1 MDTQTLEYFI
11 AVAEA
16 ENLSRACERYGI
28 NQSAL
33 SYKMRSLEEELNAQL
48 FTRRGRSLRLSP
60 VGTVFL
66 EDARK
71 IVAAV
76 AQAEA
81 RFSRAKQGAVGEL
94 RVGFETIASRNR
106 IVSNSLL
113 QYRESF
119 PKVTLLLFPMT
130 VQSVLDAIHRGNVD
144 VGFVQM
150 LESNPDLHA
159 ITFQRIDWH
168 LVVPKTHRLAQAP
181 SVRLRDLRDEP
192 FVWRPRKV
200 SPVVYDRML
209 AACLAGGLVPNV
221 VQEVYNEDMM
231 VNLVSVGL
239 GICFLVETTRD
250 QCPSTLAVFRK
261 VEDFSMPID
270 LCMVYRRDNRSAA
283 LLQLLGIFQALNNS
297 GARV

>member
-16 ENLSRACERYGI
+16 ENLTRACERYGI

-33 SYKMRSLEEELNAQL
+33 SYKMRSLEEELDAQL

-81 RFSRAKQGAVGEL
+81 RFSRAKQGDVGEL

-113 QYRESF
+113 QFRESF
-119 PKVTLLLFPMT
+119 PKVTLLMSPMT
-130 VQSVLDAIHRGNVD
+130 VQSVMEAVHQGNVD

-200 SPVVYDRML
+200 SPVIYDRML

-250 QCPSTLAVFRK
+250 QCPSTLAVFLK

-283 LLQLLGIFQALNNS
+283 LSQLLGIFQALNGS
-297 GARV
+297 GAPV

>member
-1 MDTQTLEYFI
+1 MNIQTLEYFI

-33 SYKMRSLEEELNAQL
+33 SYQMRSLEEELNAEL

-76 AQAEA
+76 AQAEG

-113 QYRESF
+113 QFRESF
-119 PKVTLLLFPMT
+119 PGVTLLLFPMT
-130 VQSVLDAIHRGNVD
+130 VQSVLDAIHRGDVD

-159 ITFQRIDWH
+159 ITFQRIDWR

-209 AACLAGGLVPNV
+209 AACLAGGLVPNI

-239 GICFLVETTRD
+239 GICFLVETTED

-283 LLQLLGIFQALNNS
+283 LLQLLDIFQALSGS
-297 GARV
+297 GAGA